1 MVHLGAAGAGEA
13 HPAPRQ
19 GECSSEGTRKKEGF
33 CNLRVGESL
42 PTTGRLKRLLLPSQ
56 PRLAT
61 RLDAGTPLEPLAT
74 ILEWKLSRRTR
85 LIAVPKGNSARGLGN
100 PQGQDLN
107 AIW

>member
-1 MVHLGAAGAGEA
+1 MVHLGAAGPGEA
-13 HPAPRQ
+13 NQAPREGQ
-19 GECSSEGTRKKEGF
+19 YAPEGTRKKEGF

-85 LIAVPKGNSARGLGN
+85 LMAVSKGNSARGLGN
-100 PQGQDLN
+100 PQGEDLN

>member
-1 MVHLGAAGAGEA
+1 
-13 HPAPRQ
+13 
-19 GECSSEGTRKKEGF
+19 
-33 CNLRVGESL
+33 LRVGESL

-85 LIAVPKGNSARGLGN
+85 LMAVSKGNSARGLGN
-100 PQGQDLN
+100 PQGENLN